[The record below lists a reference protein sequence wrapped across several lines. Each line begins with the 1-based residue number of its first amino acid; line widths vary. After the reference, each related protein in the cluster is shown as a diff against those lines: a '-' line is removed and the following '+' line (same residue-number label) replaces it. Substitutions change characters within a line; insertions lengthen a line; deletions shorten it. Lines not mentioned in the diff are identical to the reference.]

1 MTPSDSLALIAA
13 NAEAIPFF
21 RDQGGLKTVARSMP
35 TSQAV
40 DRVRLWVGLVV
51 GVCACVCV
59 WKNDLEITHPE
70 TDPIQLLPKHTQVA
84 KAKGLSFF
92 ETPTGWK
99 YFGNLMDSQLL
110 GAKEDYAPIL
120 CGEESFGTGR

>member
-40 DRVRLWVGLVV
+40 DRVRGILRTQY
-51 GVCACVCV
+51 AA
-59 WKNDLEITHPE
+59 
-70 TDPIQLLPKHTQVA
+70 LPVP
-84 KAKGLSFF
+84 S
-92 ETPTGWK
+92 
-99 YFGNLMDSQLL
+99 
-110 GAKEDYAPIL
+110 
-120 CGEESFGTGR
+120 